1 MAVTGRDLYPER
13 RSVITLP
20 SRSAS
25 RMAYWITIGLAL
37 LAIYVLLSSIV
48 GWGQVTLDD
57 LRYGRPRTFH
67 LSAEVG
73 HGDGNGVATR
83 LIALNLDR
91 QVMVIEIPGGDASK
105 TRTLTGPYL
114 FGAGEDLTPVT
125 MRLEDVNHD
134 KAPDLVVSVK
144 AEEMVYIN
152 RDGEFKL
159 ITPEERQQIMT
170 SLSAGS

>member
-37 LAIYVLLSSIV
+37 LAIYVLLSSVV

-73 HGDGNGVATR
+73 HNDGNGVATR

-114 FGAGEDLTPVT
+114 FGGGEDLTPVT
-125 MRLEDVNHD
+125 MRLEDLNHD
-134 KAPDLVVSVK
+134 KVPDLIVSVK
-144 AEEMVYIN
+144 SEEMVYIN

-170 SLSAGS
+170 SLNTGS